1 MVFHL
6 VSSQVLGEAG
16 SDIVQAAIP
25 VSTGNWLH
33 CALTA
38 IPVKIAMFEE
48 KVLKKVNQFLPARL
62 IPQSGN
68 KQQKGISVR
77 LAGQCSNF
85 VFSMSL

>member
-1 MVFHL
+1 MAFYL

-48 KVLKKVNQFLPARL
+48 KVLKKSQS
-62 IPQSGN
+62 IPTSATDTT
-68 KQQKGISVR
+68 VW
-77 LAGQCSNF
+77 
-85 VFSMSL
+85 